1 MWEKHLNALM
11 ALILSGVL
19 WGALA
24 IQFFKHEEP
33 CSLCLLQRLGML
45 GVAGGALM
53 NVKFAPRKLHYG
65 LSLLFA
71 FFGGFVA
78 LRQISLH
85 ICPGFLKFGT
95 PFWGISLYTWSFFVF
110 ASSVLYIALLLL
122 IFDRKWRSGETAP
135 LNWWGHLAFILVF
148 LVALTNIFITLWLC
162 KLGAC

>member
-11 ALILSGVL
+11 AIIISGVL

-53 NVKFAPRKLHYG
+53 NVKFATRKTHYG
-65 LSLLFA
+65 LSLLAA

-85 ICPGFLKFGT
+85 VCPGFPTFGH
-95 PFWGISLYTWSFFVF
+95 PFWGLNLYTWSFFVF
-110 ASSVLYIALLLL
+110 ASSVVYIGFLLL
-122 IFDRKWRSGETAP
+122 IFDRQSGSAEATP

-148 LVALTNIFITLWLC
+148 LVALTNIFTTLWQC
-162 KLGAC
+162 KLSAC